1 LACIGE
7 CDKQHTGTRDG
18 KTLHSYVSTSLLKR
32 FGAQPC
38 SSGFFQTYE
47 RQIKKETSDQ
57 VKYGFQD
64 KSDLSGWS
72 KLMIKLKTGFNSDIS
87 GEEIV
92 FEKPRFGDGVRL
104 KGKNYR
110 KMLKFAPYMGE
121 ESKRYLS
128 LIEQLREPLAMEDLD
143 EILKEIKSI
152 EIRNKFIKEELDKAC
167 WSLLRSAQKL
177 KTR

>member
-1 LACIGE
+1 
-7 CDKQHTGTRDG
+7 
-18 KTLHSYVSTSLLKR
+18 
-32 FGAQPC
+32 
-38 SSGFFQTYE
+38 
-47 RQIKKETSDQ
+47 
-57 VKYGFQD
+57 
-64 KSDLSGWS
+64 
-72 KLMIKLKTGFNSDIS
+72 
-87 GEEIV
+87 
-92 FEKPRFGDGVRL
+92 
-104 KGKNYR
+104 
-110 KMLKFAPYMGE
+110 MGE